1 MCYLYLT
8 GKLHLLI
15 ITFIYIMKSFLIKTL
30 PIFLLFIS
38 LQAWGQQDNFPVKK
52 INGTDYYLY
61 TVQQG
66 EGLYSISKRFN
77 VSQAEINNLNPQ
89 IHEGLK
95 AGQEIVIPINEKNIK
110 KTITSS
116 PTQKSDKEK
125 TVSKKET
132 EIVKHIVL
140 KKQTIFAISKIYNI
154 SIDDIKKHNPEVE
167 NGLKVGMILNIP
179 IDDATK
185 AETEKINKQST
196 TNEKEIKQ
204 YYNRKTK
211 DTIVYIEHI
220 VKEKETLYSIS
231 KLYNTEIQSIIDLN
245 PKSDDKL
252 KIGSKLKILKT
263 PASKTTENEKPIVSA
278 KAEVDNVKF
287 NTRIFESVQPNK
299 TPYKIAF
306 LLPFMVGNS
315 KADASIDK
323 FIEFYSGAL
332 IAIQEAKE
340 HGISF
345 EISTFDTEKSE
356 EKIQEVLQNPE
367 LKNMDLIIGPAYTNQ
382 IPFVSDFS
390 KENKINTLIPFSS
403 KVYDVNVNPYL
414 LQFNPGIAVE
424 VKFIAEMLNNEYRND
439 NIVFCDVPSVS
450 ILDDGYEF
458 AFELQNELRRLKREF
473 SKTELI
479 DDNAASLLKLLEKD
493 KKNVVFFN
501 TNKYSSVSNYID
513 SLATSDKNKEI
524 VLFTQYSWPEIK
536 NAQLASFSI
545 APFKSDFSGSELN
558 LYNKQFSK
566 LFNWKPTSNTP
577 RYDIL
582 GYDLTNYFVALMYNH
597 GNNFS
602 SKRNKLPV
610 SSGIQSQLKFERVTD
625 KTGYVNKQLYYF
637 LQKNK

>member
-1 MCYLYLT
+1 
-8 GKLHLLI
+8 
-15 ITFIYIMKSFLIKTL
+15 MKSFLIKTL

>member
-1 MCYLYLT
+1 
-8 GKLHLLI
+8 
-15 ITFIYIMKSFLIKTL
+15 MKSFFIKTL

-38 LQAWGQQDNFPVKK
+38 LLSWGQQDNFPVKK
-52 INGTDYYLY
+52 INGTDYYVY

-66 EGLYSISKRFN
+66 EGLYSISKRFG

-95 AGQEIVIPINEKNIK
+95 AGQEIVIPINEKNIRN
-110 KTITSS
+110 TTTAS

-132 EIVKHIVL
+132 EIVKHVVL
-140 KKQTIFAISKIYNI
+140 KKQTLFAISRIYNI

-185 AETEKINKQST
+185 AETEKINKQSA

-245 PKSDDKL
+245 PKSDEKL

-424 VKFIAEMLNNEYRND
+424 VKFIAEILNNEYRND
-439 NIVFCDVPSVS
+439 NIIFCDVPAVS

-473 SKTELI
+473 SKTELT
-479 DDNAASLLKLLEKD
+479 DEKAAPLLNLFENN
-493 KKNVVFFN
+493 KKNIVVFN
-501 TNKYSSVSNYID
+501 TNKYASVTNYID
-513 SLATSDKNKEI
+513 SLATSDKNKNI
-524 VLFTQYSWPEIK
+524 VLFTQYSWPAIK
-536 NAQLASFSI
+536 EGQLASFNVS
-545 APFKSDFSGSELN
+545 PFKSEFYGSEFN

-566 LFNWKPTSNTP
+566 LFNWKPTSKTP

-582 GYDLTNYFVALMYNH
+582 GYDLTNYFVALMYNN

-602 SKRNKLPV
+602 NKKNKLPL
-610 SSGIQSQLKFERVTD
+610 SSGIQSQLRFERVTD
-625 KTGYVNKQLYYF
+625 KTGYVNKQLYYI
-637 LQKNK
+637 LQKSK

>member
-1 MCYLYLT
+1 
-8 GKLHLLI
+8 
-15 ITFIYIMKSFLIKTL
+15 MKSFFIKTL

-66 EGLYSISKRFN
+66 EGLYSISKRFG

-116 PTQKSDKEK
+116 QEQKSDKEK

-132 EIVKHIVL
+132 EIVKHVVL
-140 KKQTIFAISKIYNI
+140 KKQTLFAISRIYNI

-424 VKFIAEMLNNEYRND
+424 VKFIAEMLNNEYRNE

-479 DDNAASLLKLLEKD
+479 DDNAASLLKLFEKD

-501 TNKYSSVSNYID
+501 TNKYSSVTNYID

-582 GYDLTNYFVALMYNH
+582 GYDLTNYFVALMYNY

-602 SKRNKLPV
+602 SKKNKLPV

>member
-1 MCYLYLT
+1 
-8 GKLHLLI
+8 
-15 ITFIYIMKSFLIKTL
+15 MKSFLIKTL

-116 PTQKSDKEK
+116 QEQKSDKEK

-132 EIVKHIVL
+132 EIVKHVVL
-140 KKQTIFAISKIYNI
+140 KKQTLFAISRIYNI

-231 KLYNTEIQSIIDLN
+231 KLHNTEIQSIIDLN

-252 KIGSKLKILKT
+252 KIGSKLKILKS
-263 PASKTTENEKPIVSA
+263 PNSKTTENEKPIVSA

-501 TNKYSSVSNYID
+501 TNKYSSVTNYID
-513 SLATSDKNKEI
+513 SLAASNKNKEI

-558 LYNKQFSK
+558 IYNKQFSK

-602 SKRNKLPV
+602 SKKNKLPV

>member
-1 MCYLYLT
+1 
-8 GKLHLLI
+8 
-15 ITFIYIMKSFLIKTL
+15 MKSFFIKTL

-38 LQAWGQQDNFPVKK
+38 LLSWGQQDNFPVKK
-52 INGTDYYLY
+52 INGTDYYVY

-66 EGLYSISKRFN
+66 EGLYSISKRFG

-95 AGQEIVIPINEKNIK
+95 AGQEIVIPVNEKNVK
-110 KTITSS
+110 NTITSS
-116 PTQKSDKEK
+116 QSPKSDKEK
-125 TVSKKET
+125 SVSKKET
-132 EIVKHIVL
+132 EIVKHVVL
-140 KKQTIFAISKIYNI
+140 KKQTLFAISRIYNI
-154 SIDDIKKHNPEVE
+154 SIDDIKKYNPEVE
-167 NGLKVGMILNIP
+167 NGLKEGMILSIP
-179 IDDATK
+179 IDDTTK
-185 AETEKINKQST
+185 AETEKINKQSA

-211 DTIVYIEHI
+211 DTIIYIEHT

-231 KLYNTEIQSIIDLN
+231 KLYNTDIQSIIDLN

-252 KIGSKLKILKT
+252 KVGAKLKILSPTT
-263 PASKTTENEKPIVSA
+263 PKTTQNEKPLVSP
-278 KAEVDNVKF
+278 KAEADDVKL

-367 LKNMDLIIGPAYTNQ
+367 LINMDLIIGPAYTNQ
-382 IPFVSDFS
+382 IPYVSDFS

-439 NIVFCDVPSVS
+439 NIIFCDVPSVS

-473 SKTELI
+473 SKTELT
-479 DDNAASLLKLLEKD
+479 DEKAAPLLNLFENN
-493 KKNVVFFN
+493 KKNIVVFN
-501 TNKYSSVSNYID
+501 TNKYASVTNYID
-513 SLATSDKNKEI
+513 SLAASNKNKEI

-558 LYNKQFSK
+558 IYNKQFSK
-566 LFNWKPTSNTP
+566 LFNWKPTSKTP

-582 GYDLTNYFVALMYNH
+582 GYDLTNYFVALMYNN

-602 SKRNKLPV
+602 NKKNKLPL
-610 SSGIQSQLKFERVTD
+610 SSGIQSQLRFERVTD
-625 KTGYVNKQLYYF
+625 KTGYVNKQLYYI
-637 LQKNK
+637 LQKSK

>member
-1 MCYLYLT
+1 
-8 GKLHLLI
+8 
-15 ITFIYIMKSFLIKTL
+15 MKSFFIKTL

-38 LQAWGQQDNFPVKK
+38 LLSWGQQDNFPVKK
-52 INGTDYYLY
+52 INGTDYYVY

-66 EGLYSISKRFN
+66 EGLYSISKRFG

-95 AGQEIVIPINEKNIK
+95 AGQEIVIPVNEKNIK
-110 KTITSS
+110 NTITSS
-116 PTQKSDKEK
+116 QSPKSDKEK
-125 TVSKKET
+125 SVSKKET
-132 EIVKHIVL
+132 EIVKHVVL
-140 KKQTIFAISKIYNI
+140 KKQTLFAISRIYNI
-154 SIDDIKKHNPEVE
+154 SIDDIKKYNPEVE
-167 NGLKVGMILNIP
+167 NGLKEGMILSIP
-179 IDDATK
+179 IDDTTK
-185 AETEKINKQST
+185 AETEKINKQSA

-263 PASKTTENEKPIVSA
+263 PASKITENEKPIVSA

-287 NTRIFESVQPNK
+287 NTRIFESVQPKK

-458 AFELQNELRRLKREF
+458 AFELQNELRRL
-473 SKTELI
+473 
-479 DDNAASLLKLLEKD
+479 
-493 KKNVVFFN
+493 
-501 TNKYSSVSNYID
+501 
-513 SLATSDKNKEI
+513 
-524 VLFTQYSWPEIK
+524 
-536 NAQLASFSI
+536 
-545 APFKSDFSGSELN
+545 
-558 LYNKQFSK
+558 
-566 LFNWKPTSNTP
+566 
-577 RYDIL
+577 
-582 GYDLTNYFVALMYNH
+582 
-597 GNNFS
+597 
-602 SKRNKLPV
+602 
-610 SSGIQSQLKFERVTD
+610 
-625 KTGYVNKQLYYF
+625 
-637 LQKNK
+637 

>member
-1 MCYLYLT
+1 
-8 GKLHLLI
+8 
-15 ITFIYIMKSFLIKTL
+15 MKSFFIKTL

-38 LQAWGQQDNFPVKK
+38 LLSWGQQDNFPVKK
-52 INGTDYYLY
+52 INGTDYYVY

-66 EGLYSISKRFN
+66 EGLYSISKRFG

-95 AGQEIVIPINEKNIK
+95 AGQEIVIPVNEKNIK
-110 KTITSS
+110 NTITSS
-116 PTQKSDKEK
+116 QSPKSDKEK
-125 TVSKKET
+125 SVSKKET
-132 EIVKHIVL
+132 EIVKHVVL
-140 KKQTIFAISKIYNI
+140 KKQTLFAISRIYNI
-154 SIDDIKKHNPEVE
+154 SIDDIKKYNPEVE
-167 NGLKVGMILNIP
+167 NGLKEGMILSIP
-179 IDDATK
+179 IDDTTK
-185 AETEKINKQST
+185 AETEKINKQSA

-252 KIGSKLKILKT
+252 KVGAKLKILSPTT
-263 PASKTTENEKPIVSA
+263 PKTTQNEKPLVSP
-278 KAEVDNVKF
+278 KAEADDVKL

-382 IPFVSDFS
+382 ISFVSDFS

-458 AFELQNELRRLKREF
+458 AFELQNELRRLKKEI

-501 TNKYSSVSNYID
+501 TNKYSSVTNYID

-558 LYNKQFSK
+558 IYNKQFSK
-566 LFNWKPTSNTP
+566 LFNWKPTSKTP

-582 GYDLTNYFVALMYNH
+582 GYDLTNYFVALMYNN

-602 SKRNKLPV
+602 NKKNKLPL
-610 SSGIQSQLKFERVTD
+610 SSGIQSQLRFERVTD
-625 KTGYVNKQLYYF
+625 KTGYVNKQLYYI
-637 LQKNK
+637 LQKSK

>member
-1 MCYLYLT
+1 
-8 GKLHLLI
+8 
-15 ITFIYIMKSFLIKTL
+15 MKSFFIKTL

-38 LQAWGQQDNFPVKK
+38 LLSWGQQDNFPVKK
-52 INGTDYYLY
+52 INGTDYYVY

-66 EGLYSISKRFN
+66 EGLYSISKRFG

-95 AGQEIVIPINEKNIK
+95 AGQEIVIPVNEKNVK
-110 KTITSS
+110 NTITSS
-116 PTQKSDKEK
+116 QSPKSDKEK
-125 TVSKKET
+125 SVSKKET
-132 EIVKHIVL
+132 EIVKHVVL
-140 KKQTIFAISKIYNI
+140 KKQTLFAISRIYNI
-154 SIDDIKKHNPEVE
+154 SIDDIKKYNPEVE
-167 NGLKVGMILNIP
+167 NGLKEGMILSIP
-179 IDDATK
+179 IDDTTK
-185 AETEKINKQST
+185 AETEKINKQSA

-211 DTIVYIEHI
+211 DTIIYIEHT

-231 KLYNTEIQSIIDLN
+231 KLYNTDIQSIIDLN

-252 KIGSKLKILKT
+252 KVGAKLKILSPTT
-263 PASKTTENEKPIVSA
+263 PKTTQNEKPLVSP
-278 KAEVDNVKF
+278 KAEADDVKL

-367 LKNMDLIIGPAYTNQ
+367 LINMDLIIGPAYTNQ
-382 IPFVSDFS
+382 IPYVSDFS

-439 NIVFCDVPSVS
+439 NIIFCDVPSVS

-458 AFELQNELRRLKREF
+458 AFELQNGETFEDAINDLNVINIDEQKYDVLITFKDGKTLARE
-473 SKTELI
+473 
-479 DDNAASLLKLLEKD
+479 
-493 KKNVVFFN
+493 
-501 TNKYSSVSNYID
+501 SVSIN
-513 SLATSDKNKEI
+513 
-524 VLFTQYSWPEIK
+524 
-536 NAQLASFSI
+536 
-545 APFKSDFSGSELN
+545 
-558 LYNKQFSK
+558 
-566 LFNWKPTSNTP
+566 
-577 RYDIL
+577 
-582 GYDLTNYFVALMYNH
+582 M
-597 GNNFS
+597 FS
-602 SKRNKLPV
+602 SKPQKFWVENMEEDESLYVEFSPNNVVYDYTKCLSSIESKYLKLSQNK
-610 SSGIQSQLKFERVTD
+610 K
-625 KTGYVNKQLYYF
+625 Y
-637 LQKNK
+637 KNTNVESAIFKRTIMNNYNYAI

>member
-1 MCYLYLT
+1 
-8 GKLHLLI
+8 
-15 ITFIYIMKSFLIKTL
+15 MKSFLIKTL

-167 NGLKVGMILNIP
+167 KGLKEGIILNIP

-231 KLYNTEIQSIIDLN
+231 KLYNIEIQSIIDLN

-252 KIGSKLKILKT
+252 KIGSKLKILRT
-263 PASKTTENEKPIVSA
+263 PASKTTQNEKPIVST
-278 KAEVDNVKF
+278 KAEVENVKF

-473 SKTELI
+473 NKTELI
-479 DDNAASLLKLLEKD
+479 DDNASSLLKLFEKD
-493 KKNVVFFN
+493 KKNVIFFN
-501 TNKYSSVSNYID
+501 TNKYSSVTNYID

-545 APFKSDFSGSELN
+545 APFKSNFSGAELN

-566 LFNWKPTSNTP
+566 LFNWKPTSNAP

-582 GYDLTNYFVALMYNH
+582 GYDLTNYFVALMYNY